1 MILGFNIYS
10 LSTAG
15 MLLFALLK
23 AQKSRSVR
31 IGICAVLAAVI
42 VFVVVILQILGGQ
55 IRRRRRREAEEQELL
70 RQRRQQEKEEN
81 RMQSLQ
87 AQEEMKQFRRK
98 TGDNELSVRNSAERY
113 PLAGRKE
120 GKKTE
125 ETENGSMEDL
135 FS

>member
-1 MILGFNIYS
+1 MI
-10 LSTAG
+10 
-15 MLLFALLK
+15 
-23 AQKSRSVR
+23 
-31 IGICAVLAAVI
+31 
-42 VFVVVILQILGGQ
+42 ILQILGGQ
-55 IRRRRRREAEEQELL
+55 VRRRRRKEAEEQELL

-87 AQEEMKQFRRK
+87 AQEDMKKFRRK
-98 TGDNELSVRNSAERY
+98 TDDEITVQNSVERF